1 MTKKRYKSILY
12 TFLVASVIFTV
23 MYYIY
28 YVRSNIPDDIYVE
41 PYSTEQ
47 IRIDIPFVGTMN
59 AYDENGS
66 VAVAS
71 VNLMDYFEIN
81 SAHQMNYTMQVKLFG
96 LITVKEVNVTVKEP
110 ESVIACGIPVGIYIE
125 TDGILVVDIGN
136 VNTNDGKTV
145 APAKGIL
152 APGDYITEIDGKKLT
167 NKNELVTGILENEN
181 DYIDLTID
189 RGGQVLHEK
198 IKPAKDTEGLNKIG
212 VWIRDDCQ
220 GLGTLTYISKDKEF
234 GALGHAI
241 CEENTGRVVSLN
253 DGKLYTA
260 KIWSIIKGK
269 SGDPGEVVGSIN
281 YGDNTYLGDITEN
294 TVIGIYGTSVDNVY
308 AYVDE
313 VYMKTAYKQDVKT
326 GPAIVR
332 TFVSG
337 EIKDYE
343 IYIKDLSYAEKDR
356 NKGITF
362 CVTDEDLLEITNGI
376 VQGMSGSPILQNGK
390 VVGAVTH
397 VLVDEPDMGYGI
409 FIENMLEH

>member
-152 APGDYITEIDGKKLT
+152 APGDYITEIDGKKIT

-198 IKPAKDTEGLNKIG
+198 IKPAKDAEGLNKIG

-220 GLGTLTYISKDKEF
+220 GLGTLTYISEDKEF

>member
-145 APAKGIL
+145 APAKGKL
-152 APGDYITEIDGKKLT
+152 APGDSITEIDGKKIT

-220 GLGTLTYISKDKEF
+220 GLGTLTYISEDKEF

-337 EIKDYE
+337 EIKDYD

-362 CVTDEDLLEITNGI
+362 CVTDEDLLEITN
-376 VQGMSGSPILQNGK
+376 
-390 VVGAVTH
+390 
-397 VLVDEPDMGYGI
+397 
-409 FIENMLEH
+409 

>member
-1 MTKKRYKSILY
+1 MTKKRYRSILY

-152 APGDYITEIDGKKLT
+152 APGDYITEIDGKKIT
-167 NKNELVTGILENEN
+167 NKNELVAGILENGN

-220 GLGTLTYISKDKEF
+220 GLGTLTYISEDKEF

-337 EIKDYE
+337 EIKDYD

>member
-152 APGDYITEIDGKKLT
+152 APGDYITEIDGKKIT

-343 IYIKDLSYAEKDR
+343 IYIKDLSYEEKDR

-397 VLVDEPDMGYGI
+397 VLIDEPDMGYGI

>member
-152 APGDYITEIDGKKLT
+152 APGDYITEIDGKKIT

-189 RGGQVLHEK
+189 RGGQILHEK

-220 GLGTLTYISKDKEF
+220 GLGTLTYISEDKEF

-337 EIKDYE
+337 EIKDYD

>member
-1 MTKKRYKSILY
+1 MTKKRYRSLLY
-12 TFLVASVIFTV
+12 MLLAVSVIFT
-23 MYYIY
+23 IAY
-28 YVRSNIPDDIYVE
+28 YVSYVRNNIPDDIYVE

-47 IRIDIPFVGTMN
+47 IKIDIPFVGTMN
-59 AYDENGS
+59 AFDENGS
-66 VAVAS
+66 VAVSS
-71 VNLMDYFEIN
+71 VNLMDYVEIN

-96 LITVKEVNVTVKEP
+96 LFNIKEVNVTVKEP

-125 TDGILVVDIGN
+125 TEGILVVDIGN
-136 VNTNDGKTV
+136 IVTQSGQIE

-152 APGDYITEIDGKKLT
+152 APGDYITEINGRKIT
-167 NKNELVTGILENEN
+167 NKNELIAGIISNEN
-181 DYIDLTID
+181 DYIEFTID
-189 RGGQVLHEK
+189 RGGQIIHEK
-198 IKPAKDTEGLNKIG
+198 IKPVRDVEGFNKIG

-220 GLGTLTYISKDKEF
+220 GLGTLTYISEDKEF

-241 CEENTGRVVSLN
+241 CEENTGRVVALS

-294 TVIGIYGTSVDNVY
+294 TVIGIYGNSVDNVY

-356 NKGITF
+356 NKGIIF
-362 CVTDEDLLEITNGI
+362 AVTDEELLKITNGI

>member
-152 APGDYITEIDGKKLT
+152 APGDYITEIDGKKIT

-220 GLGTLTYISKDKEF
+220 GLGTLTYISEDKEF

-337 EIKDYE
+337 EIKDYD